1 MAGLRIRRRLWGSHP
16 TGFVR
21 RILSDSGMRRI
32 LSAVV
37 FLPVF
42 WVIVKKFNHIPFD
55 LLLAAAACVALFELY
70 RLAETRGCRCSRM
83 VGGLVMLLFLAA
95 FVSPEFAIEYALLA
109 GLFLI
114 PLATLRRGGE
124 WAPALG
130 DIATTLFG
138 AIFIGTLFGYI
149 IGLRIL
155 HGPPRGEETGSDLV
169 FLLFFVVWTSDTAA
183 YYTGSAIG
191 RTPLAPQV
199 SPKKT
204 VEGALGGVAGALAAT
219 FIARVWFM
227 HWLSVPDCLILGVLL
242 GVIGILGDLVES
254 MLKRGAGVKDSASVV
269 PGHGGILDRVDSVL
283 YAAPVLYYYYL
294 FAMGGV

>member
-1 MAGLRIRRRLWGSHP
+1 
-16 TGFVR
+16 
-21 RILSDSGMRRI
+21 MRRV
-32 LSAVV
+32 LSAIV
-37 FLPVF
+37 FLPIF
-42 WVIVKKFNHIPFD
+42 WIIVKKFGYIPYH
-55 LLLAAAACVALFELY
+55 LLMGTAAAVALFELY
-70 RLAETRGCRCSRM
+70 RLAESRGCRCSRI

-95 FVSPEFAIEYALLA
+95 FISPEIRIEYALLA
-109 GLFLI
+109 GLFII

-138 AIFIGTLFGYI
+138 ATFIGTLFGYI
-149 IGLRIL
+149 IGLRL
-155 HGPPRGEETGSDLV
+155 LNGPPRGEETGSDLV
-169 FLLFFVVWTSDTAA
+169 FLLFFVVWASDTAA
-183 YYTGSAIG
+183 YYTGSTIG

-204 VEGALGGVAGALAAT
+204 VEGAVGGVIGALAAT
-219 FIARVWFM
+219 FVARAWFM
-227 HWLSVPDCLILGVLL
+227 HWLSLIDCLVLGLLL

-294 FAMGGV
+294 FAMRGI